1 MFLRRRE
8 GCMGCYIAI
17 VIATVVGGGGGGGG
31 GG

>member
-8 GCMGCYIAI
+8 GCMGCYIAT
-17 VIATVVGGGGGGGG
+17 VIAIAVGGGGGGGG